1 MRPRKRTRQNVD
13 CPSAE
18 FQKTRFRVPA
28 EVGRHELAHQPSF
41 PQHGCTAKIPQRN
54 GLINEARLL
63 ELHYPVRQQR
73 HCRQYQD
80 LPRDLDEGTG
90 VYPLATG
97 VDYVSKTMAA
107 AIPAA
112 AIVLVCLGHPDTY
125 IMAKFAERPTYE
137 VGRNASSVDNEGR
150 QDELKRINACLY
162 TL

>member
-1 MRPRKRTRQNVD
+1 
-13 CPSAE
+13 
-18 FQKTRFRVPA
+18 
-28 EVGRHELAHQPSF
+28 
-41 PQHGCTAKIPQRN
+41 
-54 GLINEARLL
+54 
-63 ELHYPVRQQR
+63 
-73 HCRQYQD
+73 
-80 LPRDLDEGTG
+80 
-90 VYPLATG
+90 
-97 VDYVSKTMAA
+97 MAA